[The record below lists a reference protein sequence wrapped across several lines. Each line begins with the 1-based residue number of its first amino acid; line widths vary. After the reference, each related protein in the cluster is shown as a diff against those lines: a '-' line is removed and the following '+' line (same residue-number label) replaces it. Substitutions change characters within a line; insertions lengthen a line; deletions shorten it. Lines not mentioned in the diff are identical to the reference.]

1 MKLTQ
6 LFLCSASLALP
17 LTLHAATQK
26 SNDRWFDVEIIIF
39 SQLDDKSQSK
49 ENFPDTSELP
59 NYPRAEDLLRHYI
72 NPDIRSLKQLLPSCD
87 SPQYGKSLVEQNAKL
102 PAIFNQ
108 KSLDELAKTAD
119 FNDENQATSLNNGQ
133 LTEANIIAEPT
144 TVEPTKANT
153 TDTLTSPTLAASD
166 TGDSSSFSDH
176 TRTTSENVPI
186 NNDSLLSNAQEN
198 AQNDL
203 LNSQTTMALPELSA
217 AEREKI
223 QQLVLAAE
231 NEFQVLKFN
240 YTRITEPK
248 ILCKIDEAF
257 FSDYQAEHPSF
268 DYDDFTVDKM
278 PLLIDGKEYIDN
290 DKTHLLS
297 KDSLQLDD
305 IIQDLRYSKNF
316 RPLLHMGWRQVARPE
331 KESVPVKVYAGDN
344 FSADHKKQL
353 AYYNKQKN
361 LYIAQAKETS
371 NEQDPISIATIEN
384 QASNHQEEQ
393 IQAAQ
398 KIRIQE
404 VIKQLSQVNENTE
417 ALLTELEVQELS
429 LKAASQNPLVS
440 LPPVAPVQPWFIDGF
455 FNIHLQHYL
464 FITADFNILDKNLS
478 ELATARLTE
487 SAPDV
492 LPTQGKT
499 SKPIQAKSIRFK
511 QDRRVISG
519 EVHYFDHPYMG
530 MIVQIRPYTKP
541 EPEAN

>member
-108 KSLDELAKTAD
+108 KSLDELVKTAD
-119 FNDENQATSLNNGQ
+119 FNDENQATSVNNSQLNA
-133 LTEANIIAEPT
+133 ANIIAEPT
-144 TVEPTKANT
+144 TKNAK
-153 TDTLTSPTLAASD
+153 DTLATPTLVAND
-166 TGDSSSFSDH
+166 TGESSSFSDH
-176 TRTTSENVPI
+176 P
-186 NNDSLLSNAQEN
+186 L
-198 AQNDL
+198 
-203 LNSQTTMALPELSA
+203 TTMALPELTA

-257 FSDYQAEHPSF
+257 FTGYQAEHPSF

-278 PLLIDGKEYIDN
+278 PLLIDGKEDIDN

-331 KESVPVKVYAGDN
+331 KESVPVKVYADDN

-393 IQAAQ
+393 IQAAK

-440 LPPVAPVQPWFIDGF
+440 VPPVAPVQPWYIDGF

-487 SAPDV
+487 NAPDV
-492 LPTQGKT
+492 LPTKGKT

>member
-1 MKLTQ
+1 
-6 LFLCSASLALP
+6 
-17 LTLHAATQK
+17 
-26 SNDRWFDVEIIIF
+26 
-39 SQLDDKSQSK
+39 
-49 ENFPDTSELP
+49 
-59 NYPRAEDLLRHYI
+59 
-72 NPDIRSLKQLLPSCD
+72 
-87 SPQYGKSLVEQNAKL
+87 
-102 PAIFNQ
+102 
-108 KSLDELAKTAD
+108 
-119 FNDENQATSLNNGQ
+119 
-133 LTEANIIAEPT
+133 
-144 TVEPTKANT
+144 
-153 TDTLTSPTLAASD
+153 
-166 TGDSSSFSDH
+166 
-176 TRTTSENVPI
+176 
-186 NNDSLLSNAQEN
+186 
-198 AQNDL
+198 
-203 LNSQTTMALPELSA
+203 MALPELTA

-257 FSDYQAEHPSF
+257 FTGYQAEHPSF

-278 PLLIDGKEYIDN
+278 PLLIDGKEDIDN

-440 LPPVAPVQPWFIDGF
+440 VPPVAPVQPWYIDGF

-487 SAPDV
+487 NAPDV
-492 LPTQGKT
+492 LPTKGKT

>member
-144 TVEPTKANT
+144 TVEPTTANT

-176 TRTTSENVPI
+176 TLTTSTNVPI

-257 FSDYQAEHPSF
+257 FSEYQAEHPSF

-278 PLLIDGKEYIDN
+278 PLLIDGKEDIDN

-440 LPPVAPVQPWFIDGF
+440 VPPVAPVQPWYIDGF

-487 SAPDV
+487 NAPDV
-492 LPTQGKT
+492 LPTKGKT